1 MDKGRET
8 IQNRVLRDPINA
20 ICTEEANFM
29 AVLSTNTGVNTRS
42 NPAAATNVAAL
53 SMVTTLFFV
62 WGFLTSLNDI
72 LIPHLKSIFDLNF
85 AQAMLVQSAFFA
97 SYFIFAAPSGKLVEM
112 IGYKKTMVTGL
123 LVMAVGALLFIPAAA
138 APSYPLFLGALIVL
152 AAGITALQVS
162 ANPYVSVL
170 GPERTASS
178 RLNLAQGFNS
188 LGTTLAPFFG
198 SILILSAAPK
208 TMEQVRAMSAS
219 VLQTYRVHE
228 ASSVKLPYLYI
239 AVALVLLGLSV
250 AIFKLP
256 RIEQT
261 QDFRPGA
268 HAVTDSIWKYRHT
281 VLGAIGIFVY
291 VGAEVSIGSF
301 LVNYFTQPDTGGL
314 TVQAAAKLVSFYW
327 GGAMIGRFIGSAI
340 LQRFRAGSLLGI
352 VSILACLL
360 VGVSMLSFGSVAVWS
375 MLLVGLCNSIM
386 FPTIFTLGIAELGP
400 MTGKGSGLMV
410 AAIVGGAII
419 PVAEGVLADKIGIHH
434 AFVLPI
440 LCYIFIA
447 YYGYVGSKPT
457 RTA

>member
-1 MDKGRET
+1 
-8 IQNRVLRDPINA
+8 
-20 ICTEEANFM
+20 M
-29 AVLSTNTGVNTRS
+29 AVTSTNSRVNTGS
-42 NPAAATNVAAL
+42 SPSGTNVAAL
-53 SMVTTLFFV
+53 TMVTTLFFV

-72 LIPHLKSIFDLNF
+72 LIPHLKSIFDLNY
-85 AQAMLVQSAFFA
+85 AQASLVQSAFFA
-97 SYFIFAAPSGKLVEM
+97 SYCIFAFPAAKLVEI
-112 IGYKKTMVTGL
+112 IGYKKTMVIGL
-123 LVMAVGALLFIPAAA
+123 LVMALGAILFIPAAA

-162 ANPYVSVL
+162 ANPYVTVL
-170 GPERTASS
+170 GPEQTGSS

-188 LGTTLAPFFG
+188 LGTTLAPIFG

-208 TMEQVRAMSAS
+208 TMDEVRAMSAS
-219 VLQTYRVHE
+219 ALQLYRVHE

-239 AVALVLLGLSV
+239 ALALVLLGLSV

-268 HAVTDSIWKYRHT
+268 GHAGDSVWKYRHT

-314 TVQAAAKLVSFYW
+314 TVQHAAKLVSFYW
-327 GGAMIGRFIGSAI
+327 GGAMIGRFIGAAI
-340 LQRFRAGSLLGI
+340 LQRFRPGTLLGI
-352 VSILACLL
+352 VAILACVL
-360 VGVSMLSFGSVAVWS
+360 VGTSMLSFGSVAIWT
-375 MLLVGLCNSIM
+375 MLAVGLCDSIM

-400 MTGKGSGLMV
+400 LTGKGSGLLI

-419 PVAEGVLADKIGIHH
+419 PYGEGKLADQIGLHH
-434 AFVLPI
+434 AFILPV
-440 LCYIFIA
+440 LCYLFIA

>member
-1 MDKGRET
+1 
-8 IQNRVLRDPINA
+8 
-20 ICTEEANFM
+20 M
-29 AVLSTNTGVNTRS
+29 AVISTNSRVNTTA
-42 NPAAATNVAAL
+42 NPTGTNTAAL

-85 AQAMLVQSAFFA
+85 AQAMLVQSAFFGA
-97 SYFIFAAPSGKLVEM
+97 YFIFGLPSGKIVEM
-112 IGYKKTMVTGL
+112 IGYKKTMVAGL

-152 AAGITALQVS
+152 AAGITTLQVS

-188 LGTTLAPFFG
+188 LGTTIAPYFG

-208 TMEQVRAMSAS
+208 TIEEIRAMSAS
-219 VLQTYRVHE
+219 ALQTYRVHE

-239 AVALVLLGLSV
+239 ALALVLLGLSI

-256 RIEQT
+256 KIEQT

-268 HAVTDSIWKYRHT
+268 HGANDSIWGYRHT
-281 VLGAIGIFVY
+281 VLGAVGIFLY

-301 LVNYFTQPDTGGL
+301 LVSYFTQPDTGGL
-314 TVQAAAKLVSFYW
+314 TVQHAAKLVSFYW
-327 GGAMIGRFIGSAI
+327 GGAMVGRFIGSAV
-340 LQRFRAGSLLGI
+340 LQKFRTGTSLGI
-352 VSILACLL
+352 VAVIAGLL
-360 VGVSMLSFGSVAVWS
+360 VATSMLSFGSIAVWS
-375 MLLVGLCNSIM
+375 MLVVGLFNSIM
-386 FPTIFTLGIAELGP
+386 FPSIFTLGIAELGP
-400 MTGKGSGLMV
+400 LTGKGSGLLV
-410 AAIVGGAII
+410 TAIVGGAII
-419 PVAEGVLADKIGIHH
+419 PFAEGALADRIGIHH
-434 AFVLPI
+434 AFILPI
-440 LCYIFIA
+440 LCYLFIA
-447 YYGYVGSKPT
+447 YYGYSGSKPT

>member
-1 MDKGRET
+1 
-8 IQNRVLRDPINA
+8 
-20 ICTEEANFM
+20 M
-29 AVLSTNTGVNTRS
+29 AVLSTNSSVTTGN
-42 NPAAATNVAAL
+42 NPANTNTAAL

-72 LIPHLKSIFDLNF
+72 LIPHLKSVFDLNL
-85 AQAMLVQSAFFA
+85 AQASLVQSAFFA
-97 SYFIFAAPSGKLVEM
+97 SYFIFSLPSGKLVEI
-112 IGYKKTMVTGL
+112 IGYKRTMVVGL
-123 LVMAVGALLFIPAAA
+123 LVMAVGALLFIPAAS

-152 AAGITALQVS
+152 AAGITTLQVS

-178 RLNLAQGFNS
+178 RLNLAQAFNS
-188 LGTTLAPFFG
+188 LGTTIAPYLG

-208 TMEQVRAMSAS
+208 SIEEIRALSAS
-219 VLQTYRVHE
+219 ALQAYRIHE

-239 AVALVLLGLSV
+239 ALALVLLGLSV

-268 HAVTDSIWKYRHT
+268 GHTGDSIWKYKHT
-281 VLGAIGIFVY
+281 ILGAVGIFVY

-314 TVQAAAKLVSFYW
+314 TVQVAAKLVSLYW
-327 GGAMIGRFIGSAI
+327 LGAMIGRFIGSGVLTMI
-340 LQRFRAGSLLGI
+340 RPGKLLGI
-352 VSILACLL
+352 VSILATIL
-360 VGVSMLSFGSVAVWS
+360 VAISMASFGSLAVWS
-375 MLLVGLCNSIM
+375 ILLVGLCNSIM

-400 MTGKGSGLMV
+400 LTGKGSGLLV

-419 PVAEGVLADKIGIHH
+419 PLAEGALADKIGIHH
-434 AFVLPI
+434 AFILPV
-440 LCYIFIA
+440 LCYLFIV
-447 YYGYVGSKPT
+447 YYGFSGSRPT

>member
-1 MDKGRET
+1 
-8 IQNRVLRDPINA
+8 
-20 ICTEEANFM
+20 M
-29 AVLSTNTGVNTRS
+29 AVLSTNSRVNTGS
-42 NPAAATNVAAL
+42 SPSTTNTAAL
-53 SMVTTLFFV
+53 SMVTMLFFV

-72 LIPHLKSIFDLNF
+72 LIPHLKSVFGLNL
-85 AQAMLVQSAFFA
+85 AQASLVQSAFFA
-97 SYFIFAAPSGKLVEM
+97 SYAIFSLPSGKLVEI
-112 IGYKKTMVTGL
+112 IGYKRTMVVGL
-123 LVMAVGALLFIPAAA
+123 LVMAVGALLFIPAASV
-138 APSYPLFLGALIVL
+138 PSYPLFLGALIVL
-152 AAGITALQVS
+152 AASITVLQVS

-188 LGTTLAPFFG
+188 LGTTIAPFFG

-208 TMEQVRAMSAS
+208 TMDQVRAMSAS
-219 VLQTYRVHE
+219 ALQLYRVHE

-239 AVALVLLGLSV
+239 ALALALLGLSV

-268 HAVTDSIWKYRHT
+268 GHAGDSIWKYKHT

-314 TVQAAAKLVSFYW
+314 TVQLAAKLVSVYW
-327 GGAMIGRFIGSAI
+327 LGAMIGRFIGSGI
-340 LQRFRAGSLLGI
+340 LTRIRPGKLLGI
-352 VSILACLL
+352 VSVLATLL
-360 VGVSMLSFGSVAVWS
+360 VLISMASHGNLAVWS
-375 MLLVGLCNSIM
+375 ILLVGLCNSIM

-400 MTGKGSGLMV
+400 LTGKGSGLLI

-419 PVAEGVLADKIGIHH
+419 PFAEGALADRIGIHH
-434 AFVLPI
+434 AFIVPV
-440 LCYIFIA
+440 LCYLFIV
-447 YYGYVGSKPT
+447 YYGYSGSRPA
-457 RTA
+457 RIA

>member
-1 MDKGRET
+1 
-8 IQNRVLRDPINA
+8 
-20 ICTEEANFM
+20 M
-29 AVLSTNTGVNTRS
+29 AVMSTNTGT
-42 NPAAATNVAAL
+42 NPGSSVTQTQSGAL
-53 SMVTTLFFV
+53 AMVTTLFFV

-72 LIPHLKSIFDLNF
+72 LIPHLKAIFDLNF
-85 AQAMLVQSAFFA
+85 AEVMLVQFAFFGA
-97 SYFIFAAPSGKLVEM
+97 YCIFAMPSGWLVER
-112 IGYKKTMVTGL
+112 IGYKRTMVVGL

-208 TMEQVRAMSAS
+208 TVEEMRSLSAS
-219 VLQTYRVHE
+219 ALQAYRIHE
-228 ASSVKLPYLYI
+228 ASTVKLPYLYI
-239 AVALVLLGLSV
+239 ALALVLLGLAV

-261 QDFRPGA
+261 QDFRPAAG
-268 HAVTDSIWKYRHT
+268 HDGDSIWKYRHT
-281 VLGAIGIFVY
+281 VLGAVGIFVY

-301 LVNYFTQPDTGGL
+301 LVSYFTQPDTGAL
-314 TVQAAAKLVSFYW
+314 MVQHAARLVSFYW
-327 GGAMIGRFIGSAI
+327 GGAMVGRFIGSAV
-340 LQRFRAGSLLGI
+340 LQRFRPGKVLGLMAICAG
-352 VSILACLL
+352 ILVIA
-360 VGVSMLSFGSVAVWS
+360 SMLSFGSVAVWT
-375 MLLVGLCNSIM
+375 MLAVGLCNSIM

-400 MTGKGSGLMV
+400 LTGKGSGLLV
-410 AAIVGGAII
+410 TAIVGGALI
-419 PVAEGVLADKIGIHH
+419 PVAEGALADRIGLHH
-434 AFVLPI
+434 AFILPVI
-440 LCYIFIA
+440 CYLFIA
-447 YYGYVGSKPT
+447 YYGYVGSNPV